1 MSVTDV
7 FDAVAGTYDEARRRL
22 IPCFDAFYGTAVQVA
37 APPLRAALAAGRTP
51 EVLDLGAGT
60 GPRPSSRLLPPPV
73 QVAAPPLRRRARRRS
88 YPGVLDLGAGTG
100 LLSLLLAAA
109 VPGVRLTLV
118 DGAPAMLA
126 RATDQLDAR
135 SVPHRTVRAD
145 LADELPAGPVRR
157 GGQRAG
163 DPPPGR
169 RRQARALP
177 AGRRRAGA
185 RRGVRQRRAGRRP
198 DPGAGPALRRGV
210 AGSGS
215 PSWARPPTR
224 SPASQE
230 RMRHDRPATVAD
242 QCRWLAEAGLVD
254 VDCYFKEWR
263 FAVFGGRAR

>member
-7 FDAVAGTYDEARRRL
+7 FDALAGTYDEARRRL

-60 GPRPSSRLLPPPV
+60 G
-73 QVAAPPLRRRARRRS
+73 
-88 YPGVLDLGAGTG
+88 
-100 LLSLLLAAA
+100 LLSLLLSAA

-145 LADELPAGPVRR
+145 LADELPPGRYDAVVSALAIHHLDDAGKRALYRRAAAALAPGGVFVNAEQVAGPTPELDRR
-157 GGQRAG
+157 YDEVWMQRITE
-163 DPPPGR
+163 
-169 RRQARALP
+169 L
-177 AGRRRAGA
+177 GA
-185 RRGVRQRRAGRRP
+185 SP
-198 DPGAGPALRRGV
+198 DEI
-210 AGSGS
+210 AGS
-215 PSWARPPTR
+215 R
-224 SPASQE
+224 E

-242 QCRWLAEAGLVD
+242 QCQWLAEAGLVD

-263 FAVFGGRAR
+263 FAVFGGRAG

>member
-7 FDAVAGTYDEARRRL
+7 FDALAGTYDEARRRL

-60 GPRPSSRLLPPPV
+60 G
-73 QVAAPPLRRRARRRS
+73 
-88 YPGVLDLGAGTG
+88 
-100 LLSLLLAAA
+100 LLSLLLSAA

-135 SVPHRTVRAD
+135 SVPHRTVHAD
-145 LADELPAGPVRR
+145 LADELPPGRYDAVVSALAIHHLDDAGKRALYRRAAAALAPGGVFVNAEQVAGPTPELDRR
-157 GGQRAG
+157 YDEVWMQRITE
-163 DPPPGR
+163 
-169 RRQARALP
+169 L
-177 AGRRRAGA
+177 GA
-185 RRGVRQRRAGRRP
+185 SP
-198 DPGAGPALRRGV
+198 DEI
-210 AGSGS
+210 AGS
-215 PSWARPPTR
+215 R
-224 SPASQE
+224 E

-242 QCRWLAEAGLVD
+242 QCQWLAEAGLVD

-263 FAVFGGRAR
+263 FAVFGGRAG